1 MWWEPLE
8 LYSCVN
14 CMLGTRLFINA
25 NCSTHTSD
33 SNQRH
38 PSTTAPLTLPL
49 PSPLLVITVLVYLQ
63 PRQMDRGASRMQ
75 GNPAKSPDPSPGNI
89 AAAENAS
96 KDDEE
101 GSIDVEKTVGN
112 DVTEED
118 RARVTDV
125 NACASSS
132 SSSNSLRW
140 EITLLHGF
148 CGETFG

>member
-1 MWWEPLE
+1 
-8 LYSCVN
+8 
-14 CMLGTRLFINA
+14 
-25 NCSTHTSD
+25 
-33 SNQRH
+33 
-38 PSTTAPLTLPL
+38 
-49 PSPLLVITVLVYLQ
+49 
-63 PRQMDRGASRMQ
+63 MQ

-132 SSSNSLRW
+132 SSSNSLR
-140 EITLLHGF
+140 
-148 CGETFG
+148 